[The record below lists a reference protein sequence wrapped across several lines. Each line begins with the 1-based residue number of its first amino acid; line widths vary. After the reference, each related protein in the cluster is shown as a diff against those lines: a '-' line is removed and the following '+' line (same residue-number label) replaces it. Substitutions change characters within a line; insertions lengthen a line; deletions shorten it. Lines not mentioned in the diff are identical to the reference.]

1 MDLDRDWPDP
11 SSRAKVVRNTLSA
24 VYSFVLSL
32 DLKKRVD
39 SFRRYVE
46 VQNRRLSPNHRI
58 GSSGD
63 VRSALEKETPKS
75 TEDEWVDCLEM
86 TFGESPLVD
95 EVVKTI
101 EEARNLT

>member
-11 SSRAKVVRNTLSA
+11 SSRAKVVRNTLGA

-46 VQNRRLSPNHRI
+46 IQNRLLAPNHII

-63 VRSALEKETPKS
+63 VETFLQKETPKS
-75 TEDEWVDCLEM
+75 AEDEWCECLER
-86 TFGESPLVD
+86 TFGVSPLVYD
-95 EVVKTI
+95 VVKII